1 MITFSSGWSPLLKV
15 MPPADRRG
23 AQMKAPSERT
33 PRGKYAGGVL
43 ESYKQ
48 RSREDFRQLRKETV
62 QEKNMKILTVA
73 IPCYNSE
80 SYMEK
85 CIKSLLPAGEDIEI
99 LIVDDG
105 SKKDQTAMVADRY
118 EEMYPGIV
126 RAIHQENGGHGEAVN
141 TGIRNA
147 TGIYFKVIDSDDWAD
162 TKALLKIITTLKEL
176 EQAGTPVDMLLANF
190 IYDKVG
196 AKHKKLM
203 HFRHVF
209 PTDRIFEWSEMGHMK
224 ETQYILMHNIF
235 YRRQILSDCGMVLP
249 KHTFYVDNIFAF
261 QPFPYV
267 KKLYYMDV
275 NFYHYFIGREDQSVN
290 EKIMIGRI
298 DQQIKVNKIMIDI
311 MAGQDFSGL
320 DKKLK
325 KYMNIYL
332 DKIMTVT
339 SALLLVSGTPENL
352 EKKKEV
358 WAYLKKT
365 DKKLWRCMRFTV
377 LGIAMNLPGWLGRKT
392 SVLGYKA
399 AQKFV
404 GFN

>member
-1 MITFSSGWSPLLKV
+1 
-15 MPPADRRG
+15 
-23 AQMKAPSERT
+23 
-33 PRGKYAGGVL
+33 
-43 ESYKQ
+43 
-48 RSREDFRQLRKETV
+48 
-62 QEKNMKILTVA
+62 MKILTVA

-105 SKKDQTAMVADRY
+105 STKDRTAQVADRY
-118 EEMYPGIV
+118 EEKYPGIV

-147 TGIYFKVIDSDDWAD
+147 TGVYFKVIDSDDWAD
-162 TKALLKIITTLKEL
+162 TKALKNIVETLKNL
-176 EQAGTPVDMLLANF
+176 EADNTPVDMLLANF

-196 AKHKKLM
+196 AKRKKVM

-209 PTDRIFEWSEMGHMK
+209 PKDQIFEWSAMGHMK

-235 YRRQILSDCGMVLP
+235 YRREVLLESGMVLP

-261 QPFPYV
+261 QPFPNV

-275 NFYHYFIGREDQSVN
+275 NFYHYYIGREDQSVN
-290 EKIMIGRI
+290 EQIMISRI

-311 MAGQDFSGL
+311 VAKQDFTGL
-320 DKKLK
+320 DKKVK
-325 KYMNIYL
+325 KYMLMYL

-339 SALLLVSGTPENL
+339 SSLLLVSGTQENL
-352 EKKKEV
+352 RKKKEI
-358 WAYLKKT
+358 WQYLKET
-365 DKKLWRCMRFTV
+365 DRSLYLHMRTSF
-377 LGIAMNLPGWLGRKT
+377 LGISMNLPGRLGRKI
-392 SVLGYKA
+392 SVRGYKL
-399 AQKFV
+399 AQKLM